1 MSAAGGGDAEGGSK
15 SISSQLMQ
23 NPELLAALQSKLDG
37 LTGMNSDYIRSLPPG
52 VKRRIKAL
60 KNLQKKHMETEIE
73 FHKEF
78 HLLELKFQNK
88 MAEFA
93 KQRKMVVL
101 GEHEPTDPECVWE
114 HDEDEDDQKVT
125 IEQVDETKGAQPM
138 DASGN
143 EAMATD
149 AKGIPDFWLT
159 ILKSSPP
166 IDQTIEDHDEPIL
179 ESLRDI
185 RCKLADD
192 ADKMAFTLEFEF
204 GPNDYFANDVLTKTY
219 NLQNKMDD
227 EDPLGYEGPE
237 IVSCKGCTIKWKQGM
252 NVTEKIV
259 KKRQKH
265 KGSGTVRTVEKKV
278 LNDSFFNFFNPPA
291 IQDDEEIDSDTEAL
305 LDSDFQ
311 IGSTFKDRIV
321 TRAVL
326 YFTGEA
332 QAAERE
338 DEFDE
343 DMFDEGDEGEDPDF
357 EPADGSQKPECQQQ

>member
-1 MSAAGGGDAEGGSK
+1 
-15 SISSQLMQ
+15 
-23 NPELLAALQSKLDG
+23 LDG

-73 FHKEF
+73 FHKQF
-78 HLLELKFQNK
+78 HLLELKFQTQ
-88 MAEFA
+88 MAQFA
-93 KQRKMVVL
+93 QKRKEVVL
-101 GEHEPTDPECVWE
+101 GEVEPTESECEWE
-114 HDEDEDDQKVT
+114 HDETEPEDEKIK
-125 IEQVDETKGAQPM
+125 IESIDETKSEATPQPM
-138 DASGN
+138 ETMPA
-143 EAMATD
+143 D

-179 ESLRDI
+179 EKLKDI

-192 ADKMAFTLEFEF
+192 PNKMAFTLEFEF
-204 GPNDYFANDVLTKTY
+204 GENEYFENLILTKSY
-219 NLQNKMDD
+219 NLQNKMDED
-227 EDPLGYEGPE
+227 DPLGYEGPE
-237 IVSCKGCTIKWKQGM
+237 IVSCTGSNIKWKKGM

-278 LNDSFFNFFNPPA
+278 LNDSFFNFFSPPS
-291 IQDDEEIDSDTEAL
+291 IQDDESIDSDTEAL

-338 DEFDE
+338 DDFDE

-357 EPADGSQKPECQQQ
+357 EPADGSKQPECQQQ